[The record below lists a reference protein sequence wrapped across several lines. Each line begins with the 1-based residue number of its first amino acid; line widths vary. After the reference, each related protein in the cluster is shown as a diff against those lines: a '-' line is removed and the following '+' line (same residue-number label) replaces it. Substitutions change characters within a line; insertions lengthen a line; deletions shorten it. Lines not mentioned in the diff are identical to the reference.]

1 MIRQT
6 EQMISLR
13 QPRVPVKPP
22 ASTTNALHTM
32 QANQPGSRVERAL
45 RRALWSAGE
54 RGFRVQSRLPGKPD
68 VVFPTARRAIF
79 VHGCFWHRCARCAP
93 PVPKRNR
100 EFWAHKFS
108 TTVRRDAS
116 LGVTRELRRKACPR
130 EACLFFGNGP
140 RVVILSRAE
149 SGERCSAALV
159 VILRGAGWKE
169 GGGEPEES
177 QASSEGDQCAR
188 STSGPQ
194 PRSF

>member
-108 TTVRRDAS
+108 TTVRRDAK
-116 LGVTRELRRKACPR
+116 VARALRRNGWRVSVVWECQIEDDAAAIAHRIAAANRR
-130 EACLFFGNGP
+130 E
-140 RVVILSRAE
+140 
-149 SGERCSAALV
+149 SAAR
-159 VILRGAGWKE
+159 RGRT
-169 GGGEPEES
+169 
-177 QASSEGDQCAR
+177 Q
-188 STSGPQ
+188 
-194 PRSF
+194 